1 MTLYHPKEQI
11 YLNNI
16 RERIGQLQSFLNN
29 NALPDDSDIGLL
41 FAFVEELRG
50 ILGNSANLQ
59 SFLSILLAK
68 AYLLARFEIDD
79 FDAAEKAQGASGLD
93 IDVLTRTRQR
103 IVGEIKSTIPYG
115 EKDLGAAQKKEFRK
129 DFAKLNAAQAD
140 YKFFFVTHQATYNI
154 VQRRYLNEIPNIEIV
169 LLTASDGKAR
179 Q

>member
-1 MTLYHPKEQI
+1 MTFYHPKEQL

-16 RERIGQLQSFLNN
+16 RERIGRLQSFLNN
-29 NALPDDSDIGLL
+29 NALPDDSDIGSL

-68 AYLLARFEIDD
+68 VYLVTRFDIDD

-93 IDVLTRTRQR
+93 IDVQTRIGQR

-115 EKDLGAAQKKEFRK
+115 ETELGAAQKKEFRK

-140 YKFFFVTHQATYNI
+140 YKFFFVTHQETYNI
-154 VQRRYLNEIPNIEIV
+154 VQKRYLKEIPHVETV

>member
-1 MTLYHPKEQI
+1 MTTYYPKEQA
-11 YLNNI
+11 YLDNI
-16 RERIGQLQSFLNN
+16 RERIGQLQLFLSN
-29 NALPDDSDIGLL
+29 NALPDDRDITLL

-68 AYLLARFEIDD
+68 AYLLAHFDLDD

-93 IDVLTRTRQR
+93 IDVLTRTSQR
-103 IVGEIKSTIPYG
+103 IIGEIKSTIPYG

-129 DFAKLNAAQAD
+129 DFIKLNAAQAD
-140 YKFFFVTHQATYNI
+140 HKFFFVTHQKTYDI
-154 VQRRYLNEIPNIEIV
+154 VETRYLKEIPNVELV
-169 LLTASDGKAR
+169 LLTASDRKAS